1 MSIFHKIYAW
11 LEDAAYVWRQEIK
24 QIVHDEGVLIFCV
37 IVPLVY
43 PLLYSW
49 IYNNEVVREVP
60 VVIVDQSHSQQS
72 RQFIRMVDAS
82 PDVRVLC
89 YAADLDDAQ
98 SLVSRQVAK
107 GVYLIPA
114 DFATNLNRMQQGV
127 ISVYC
132 DMSLMLAYKAI
143 YQTSVAVT
151 QAMGAEI
158 QRKVSGN
165 YTAREDLITTRPL
178 DFEDVPIFNPA
189 GGYGNFIIPA
199 VLMLIIQQTL
209 ILGIG
214 LAAGT
219 ARERNRYSDLV
230 PINRCYGGIYRI
242 VTGKALCYLMV
253 YAIMAAYLTIV
264 VPRIFSFIALIQWQ
278 DLLALM
284 LPYLLAC
291 VFFGLTV
298 SCLVHYRENVMLL
311 VVFISVPLLFMTG
324 VSWPQSA
331 IPGFWQG
338 VSWLFP
344 STFGVRAFVRMNTM
358 GGVLSDVVPEIRY
371 LWIQAAAYFGTACLV
386 YKKEWEA
393 AGHCSAYTFD
403 SEDVFV
409 CHGYSATRN
418 GAALLIQ
425 RPISWTSDG
434 WPQLKQE

>member
-127 ISVYC
+127 VSVYC

-253 YAIMAAYLTIV
+253 YAVMSAYLTLV

-291 VFFGLTV
+291 VFFGMTV

-386 YKKEWEA
+386 YGVELRLSRSHAQERLVHLRKKREI
-393 AGHCSAYTFD
+393 
-403 SEDVFV
+403 
-409 CHGYSATRN
+409 R
-418 GAALLIQ
+418 L
-425 RPISWTSDG
+425 
-434 WPQLKQE
+434 QLKAKKS

>member
-242 VTGKALCYLMV
+242 VSGKALCYLMV
-253 YAIMAAYLTIV
+253 YAVMAAYLTLI

-291 VFFGLTV
+291 VFFGMTV

-386 YKKEWEA
+386 YGVELRLSRSHAQERLVHLRKKREI
-393 AGHCSAYTFD
+393 
-403 SEDVFV
+403 
-409 CHGYSATRN
+409 R
-418 GAALLIQ
+418 L
-425 RPISWTSDG
+425 
-434 WPQLKQE
+434 QLKAKKS

>member
-89 YAADLDDAQ
+89 YAEDLDDAQ

-291 VFFGLTV
+291 VFFGMTV

-386 YKKEWEA
+386 YGVELRLSRSHAQERLVHLRKKREI
-393 AGHCSAYTFD
+393 
-403 SEDVFV
+403 
-409 CHGYSATRN
+409 R
-418 GAALLIQ
+418 L
-425 RPISWTSDG
+425 
-434 WPQLKQE
+434 QLKAKKS

>member
-199 VLMLIIQQTL
+199 VIMLIIQQTL

-264 VPRIFSFIALIQWQ
+264 VPRLFSFIALVHWQ

-291 VFFGLTV
+291 VFFGMTV

-311 VVFISVPLLFMTG
+311 VVFVSVPLLFMTG

-386 YKKEWEA
+386 YGVELRLSRSHAQERLVHLRKKREI
-393 AGHCSAYTFD
+393 
-403 SEDVFV
+403 
-409 CHGYSATRN
+409 R
-418 GAALLIQ
+418 L
-425 RPISWTSDG
+425 
-434 WPQLKQE
+434 QLKAKKS

>member
-127 ISVYC
+127 VSVYC

-242 VTGKALCYLMV
+242 VTGKALCYHA
-253 YAIMAAYLTIV
+253 YRTAYLLLYCPYTMAGSAGTHV
-264 VPRIFSFIALIQWQ
+264 ALSARLCILWH
-278 DLLALM
+278 DCFLSGP
-284 LPYLLAC
+284 LP
-291 VFFGLTV
+291 
-298 SCLVHYRENVMLL
+298 
-311 VVFISVPLLFMTG
+311 
-324 VSWPQSA
+324 
-331 IPGFWQG
+331 
-338 VSWLFP
+338 
-344 STFGVRAFVRMNTM
+344 
-358 GGVLSDVVPEIRY
+358 
-371 LWIQAAAYFGTACLV
+371 
-386 YKKEWEA
+386 
-393 AGHCSAYTFD
+393 
-403 SEDVFV
+403 
-409 CHGYSATRN
+409 
-418 GAALLIQ
+418 
-425 RPISWTSDG
+425 
-434 WPQLKQE
+434 